1 MPFSE
6 FPHMPSTVSVNG
18 LSVDQQLHAFLEN
31 EVLPKVAI
39 KPADF
44 WKGFASLVGELAP
57 RNRALLAERDR
68 LQGLID
74 EWHLARRGKDIEP
87 DAYEAFLREIGYL
100 QAEGPD
106 FTIDTKNVD
115 PEVAELAGPQLV
127 VPLMNTRFALNA
139 ANARWG
145 SLYDAFYGTDVLGP
159 PPTAKGYDAA
169 RGAAVIARARAL
181 LDQVAPLA
189 TGSHAD
195 VTAYSVSGGALR
207 ATLKDKSAT
216 GLKEPALFRGYSGS
230 GDAPSG
236 LLIRHNG
243 LHFEI
248 VIDRKHPIG
257 ATDAAGVADILV
269 ESALTTIMDCEDSI
283 AAVDAADKV
292 AVYRNWL
299 GLMSGELTA
308 AFDKGGKRVDRAL
321 LPDRSY
327 TGADGKP
334 VVLPGRSLM
343 LVRNVG
349 HLMTNDAVLLAD
361 GKEIPEGILD
371 AVVTSLIALIDLK
384 GLGKYKNSRTGSVYI
399 VKPKMHGPAEA
410 AFTNLIYEKVED
422 LVGMARH
429 TIKIG
434 IMDEERRTTLN
445 LKECIRALKDR
456 VFFINTGFLDRTGDE
471 IHTSMHAGP
480 VIRKADMKSSK
491 WLLAYENAN
500 VDIGLACGL
509 PGHAQIGKGMWAMPD
524 RMAEM
529 LATKAGHPKAGA
541 TTAWVPSPTAATLHA
556 LHYHEVDVRARQ
568 KELASR
574 PRASLRDIMTIPLA
588 NQINWSPQD
597 VRAEIENNVQGL
609 LGYVV
614 HWINQG
620 VGCSKVADIHNVG
633 LMEDRATV
641 RISSQHV
648 ANWLLHGVC
657 TEDEVMD
664 AMRRMAKVVDEQN
677 KGVAGYRPLAPDYE
691 KGLAFQAARELIMQ
705 GLKQPNG
712 YTEPVL
718 HAYRRRFKS
727 QYGA

>member
-1 MPFSE
+1 MSNA
-6 FPHMPSTVSVNG
+6 VSVHG
-18 LSVDQQLHAFLEN
+18 LSVDQQLHSFIDKD
-31 EVLPKVAI
+31 VLPLVGLKS
-39 KPADF
+39 ADF
-44 WKGFASLVGELAP
+44 WKGFAALLGELAP

-74 EWHLARRGKDIEP
+74 EWHRARRGKDI
-87 DAYEAFLREIGYL
+87 DAAAYESFLHEIGYL
-100 QAEGPD
+100 QYEGAD
-106 FTIDTKNVD
+106 FKVSTKNVD
-115 PEVAELAGPQLV
+115 PEVAEIAGPQLV
-127 VPLMNTRFALNA
+127 VPLINTRFALNA

-169 RGAAVIARARAL
+169 RGAAVIAKARAW
-181 LDQVAPLA
+181 LDQTVPLA
-189 TGSHAD
+189 SGSHAD
-195 VTAYSVSGGALR
+195 VTGYSVSGGVLHAV
-207 ATLKDKSAT
+207 LKDNSTT
-216 GLKEPALFRGYSGS
+216 GLKDPTLLRGYSGAA
-230 GDAPSG
+230 DAPTG
-236 LLIRHNG
+236 ILIRHNG

-257 ATDAAGVADILV
+257 KDDAAGVSDVLV
-269 ESALTTIMDCEDSI
+269 ESALTTIMDCEDSV

-299 GLMSGELTA
+299 GLMKGDLTA
-308 AFDKGGKRVDRAL
+308 KFDKGGKQVDRSL
-321 LPDRSY
+321 SPDRSY

-371 AVVTSLIALIDLK
+371 GVVTSLIALIDLK

-410 AFTNLIYEKVED
+410 AFTNLICEKVED
-422 LVGMARH
+422 LIGMTRH
-429 TIKIG
+429 TIKVG

-471 IHTSMHAGP
+471 IHTSMQAGA

-491 WLLAYENAN
+491 WLLAYENSN
-500 VDIGLACGL
+500 VDTGLACGF

-541 TTAWVPSPTAATLHA
+541 NTAWVPSPTAATLHA

-574 PRASLRDIMTIPLA
+574 PRAARRDIMTIPLA
-588 NQINWSPQD
+588 GQVNWSPEQ

-609 LGYVV
+609 LGYTV

-620 VGCSKVADIHNVG
+620 VGCSKVADVNNVG

-648 ANWLLHGVC
+648 ANWLLHGIC
-657 TEDEVMD
+657 TEAEVLD
-664 AMRRMAKVVDEQN
+664 AMKRMAKVVDEQN
-677 KGVAGYRPLAPDYE
+677 RHVAGYRPLAPDYE
-691 KGLAFQAARELIMQ
+691 NGLAFQAARDLIFQ
-705 GLKQPNG
+705 GVQQPNG

-718 HAYRRRFKS
+718 HAYRRKYKS
-727 QYGA
+727 QNGA